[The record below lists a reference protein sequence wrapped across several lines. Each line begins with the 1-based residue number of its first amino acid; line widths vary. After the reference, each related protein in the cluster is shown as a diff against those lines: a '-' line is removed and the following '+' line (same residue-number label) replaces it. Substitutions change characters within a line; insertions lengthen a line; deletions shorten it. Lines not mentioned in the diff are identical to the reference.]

1 MSEETG
7 LNSSSSLVRVIYDDL
22 ASLSIP
28 EDRARKRRNIT
39 LAETCVLSGPKE
51 KSSRHSYCMLLL
63 ITDLISSLQQE
74 TFFQTLLLTSPFCHS
89 LLRHEFLCAAL
100 QHCLDLL
107 VGTSQQRHVF
117 LVPIFA
123 L

>member
-1 MSEETG
+1 MTIWHHSVFPRTG
-7 LNSSSSLVRVIYDDL
+7 QGN
-22 ASLSIP
+22 
-28 EDRARKRRNIT
+28 
-39 LAETCVLSGPKE
+39 AETLHWQKPVFLADLR
-51 KSSRHSYCMLLL
+51 KSLQG
-63 ITDLISSLQQE
+63 IVTVADPISLLQQE